1 MCHDDSPFYLA
12 TKKIVGPETFV
23 WYAKAAMGKNKLGKI
38 ATTMATKAGLKGK
51 LVNHSIRRKTVQD
64 LHSARMAPSMICQV
78 TGHKNVNSI
87 NNYAVAD
94 SNAQKRMSNI
104 LMDDKTRLDCLR
116 ENESYLSVCEAKKT
130 SSVPAKKAKL
140 ATSTVSKAGG
150 EDTSSGSVLS
160 LENFERVAGGIL
172 PGANI
177 SRNVSIQMNYK
188 MYTSTKTSSSN
199 VTLSPKVPDQ
209 MGDIN

>member
-1 MCHDDSPFYLA
+1 M
-12 TKKIVGPETFV
+12 
-23 WYAKAAMGKNKLGKI
+23 WYAKAPMGRNKLGKI
-38 ATTMATKAGLKGK
+38 VTTMASKAGLKGK
-51 LVNHSIRRKTVQD
+51 LVNHSIRKKTVQD
-64 LHSARMAPSMICQV
+64 LHSAGIAPSMICQV

-94 SNAQKRMSNI
+94 RNAQKRMSNI
-104 LMDDKTRLDCLR
+104 LMDDETRLDCLR

-130 SSVPAKKAKL
+130 SSVPAKRAKL

-150 EDTSSGSVLS
+150 GEGTSSGSVLS

-177 SRNVSIQMNYK
+177 AGNVSIQMNYNV
-188 MYTSTKTSSSN
+188 YTSYKSSSNN
-199 VTLSPKVPDQ
+199 VTLSPNVSGQ
-209 MGDIN
+209 TGDIK